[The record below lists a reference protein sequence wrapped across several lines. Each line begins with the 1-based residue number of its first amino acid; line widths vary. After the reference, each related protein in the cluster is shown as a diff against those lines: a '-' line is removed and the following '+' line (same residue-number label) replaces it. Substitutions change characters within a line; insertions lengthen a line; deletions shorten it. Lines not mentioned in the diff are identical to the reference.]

1 MAKFHEAEI
10 PKWQK
15 ITGYAFSIIFSI
27 QILMAGIMKIIGNPD
42 MTENMAKLGSIGDN
56 IFLVGIGELF
66 LLLLYWLPQSRKLGF
81 YLFCSFVGG
90 IIATELIGGRPI
102 FIGISTATL
111 LYAGTI
117 MRFPSLIISPKVPAK
132 KIA

>member
-1 MAKFHEAEI
+1 MALFHEAEI

-15 ITGYAFSIIFSI
+15 ITGYVFSIIFSI

-42 MTENMAKLGSIGDN
+42 MTANMAKLGSIGEN
-56 IFLVGIGELF
+56 IFLIGLGELF
-66 LLLLYWLPQSRKLGF
+66 LLLLYWLPLSRKLGF
-81 YLFCSFVGG
+81 YLLCSFVGG

-117 MRFPSLIISPKVPAK
+117 MRFPSLIISQKVPAK
-132 KIA
+132 K

>member
-1 MAKFHEAEI
+1 MARFHEDHIGKA
-10 PKWQK
+10 QK
-15 ITGYAFSIIFSI
+15 ITGYILSILFSFQIF
-27 QILMAGIMKIIGNPD
+27 MAGIMKVIGNPD
-42 MTENMAKLGSIGDN
+42 MTENMAKLGSIGEN

-66 LLLLYWLPQSRKLGF
+66 LLLFYWLPQSRKLGF
-81 YLFCSFVGG
+81 YLLCSFVGG

-117 MRFPSLIISPKVPAK
+117 MRFPSLIMNQKKPAK

>member
-1 MAKFHEAEI
+1 MALFHEEEI

-15 ITGYAFSIIFSI
+15 ITGYVFSIIFSI

-42 MTENMAKLGSIGDN
+42 MTANMAKLGSIGEN
-56 IFLVGIGELF
+56 IFLIGLGELF

-81 YLFCSFVGG
+81 YLLCSFVGG

-117 MRFPSLIISPKVPAK
+117 MRFPSLIISQKIPAK